1 MGRGLAPLCN
11 RKQDCS
17 EIQDSRQSLKTMA
30 AGNGVCTRA
39 TRVASLPRA
48 IKTNPQG
55 VVIMKRFAASLLC
68 LILLLTAVVFETYG
82 QDRRRRS
89 RFGRKARTVAIIGG
103 GTAIGALVGGKKGA
117 AIGAGGAGL
126 YAFNRGAARRHFKGR
141 TRTAGTVLSG
151 TALGAGVGA
160 AAGGKRAA
168 AIGAGAGA
176 AGSYLYTRRKHYRR
190 RY

>member
-1 MGRGLAPLCN
+1 MPR
-11 RKQDCS
+11 
-17 EIQDSRQSLKTMA
+17 LKT
-30 AGNGVCTRA
+30 
-39 TRVASLPRA
+39 RVSVRDREF
-48 IKTNPQG
+48 KEEE
-55 VVIMKRFAASLLC
+55 MKRLLA
-68 LILLLTAVVFETYG
+68 LIIVLTLLVVTGTLVSADG
-82 QDRRRRS
+82 QTRRHRS
-89 RFGRKARTVAIIGG
+89 KFGRKARTAAIIAGG
-103 GTAIGALVGGKKGA
+103 AGAGALIAGKKGA

-126 YAFNRGAARRHFKGR
+126 YAFNRRAAKRHFRGR

>member
-1 MGRGLAPLCN
+1 
-11 RKQDCS
+11 
-17 EIQDSRQSLKTMA
+17 
-30 AGNGVCTRA
+30 
-39 TRVASLPRA
+39 
-48 IKTNPQG
+48 
-55 VVIMKRFAASLLC
+55 MKRVFA
-68 LILLLTAVVFETYG
+68 IVVFLLLLVETFAVVDAQTL
-82 QDRRRRS
+82 RRKS
-89 RFGRKARTVAIIGG
+89 RFGRKARTVAIIAGG
-103 GTAIGALVGGKKGA
+103 AGIGALVAGKKGA

-126 YAFNRGAARRHFKGR
+126 YAFNRRAARRHFKGR

-176 AGSYLYTRRKHYRR
+176 AGSYIYSRHRRHR